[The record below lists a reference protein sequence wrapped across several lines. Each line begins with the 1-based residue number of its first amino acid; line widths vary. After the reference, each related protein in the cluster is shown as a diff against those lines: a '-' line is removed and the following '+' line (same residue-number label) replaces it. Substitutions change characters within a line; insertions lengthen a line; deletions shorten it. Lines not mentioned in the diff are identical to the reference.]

1 MLYQLGAI
9 NKLNIL
15 YDITKLTSTNYII
28 KEMKTLINNQ
38 PNNSRTFVT
47 THAYETARS
56 TRRNEVQKPSSI
68 KTISC
73 SSSENTL
80 RCYLASD

>member
-1 MLYQLGAI
+1 MISIYTSL
-9 NKLNIL
+9 NKLKIL
-15 YDITKLTSTNYII
+15 YDINKLTSTNYII
-28 KEMKTLINNQ
+28 KEIKTSINNQ
-38 PNNSRTFVT
+38 PNNLRTFVT
-47 THAYETARS
+47 THAYETAHS

-80 RCYLASD
+80 CCYLASD